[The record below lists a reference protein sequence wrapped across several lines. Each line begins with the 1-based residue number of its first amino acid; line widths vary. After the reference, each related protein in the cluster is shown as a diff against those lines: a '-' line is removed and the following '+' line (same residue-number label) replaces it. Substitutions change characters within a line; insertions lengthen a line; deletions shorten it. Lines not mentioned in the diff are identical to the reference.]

1 MITGYLKG
9 ITTYFNGLNIISKY
23 GLWSY
28 MLAPALIGL
37 VLGGG
42 IISFAWNISG
52 SIGDWIIGF
61 YPLEWGKGTIES
73 IASVFGGIFVVAVGL
88 IIFKQL
94 VLAFSSPFMSF
105 MSETIE
111 RRMNADYTPVP
122 FSAQKAIQ
130 DTLRGLTIALRNI
143 IRELFYTF
151 LLFLL
156 GLIPILTPFT
166 TVAIFLVQAFYAGFG
181 SIDYTLERRFNVRQS
196 VAFVRKNR
204 GFALGNG
211 TIFMALL
218 LTGVGFLVALPLGTA
233 AATGETLKKLNAV

>member
-1 MITGYLKG
+1 MTGYFKG

-28 MLAPALIGL
+28 MLAPACIGL
-37 VLGGG
+37 LLGAG
-42 IISFAWNISG
+42 IISIAWNISG
-52 SIGDWIIGF
+52 SIGDWMIGF
-61 YPLEWGKGTIES
+61 YPLEWGRGTLES
-73 IASVFGGIFVVAVGL
+73 IASVFGGIFVVAIGL

-94 VLAFSSPFMSF
+94 VLALSSPFMSF

-111 RRMNADYTPVP
+111 RRMRDDYTPVS
-122 FSAQKAIQ
+122 FSMQKAIQ
-130 DTLRGLTIALRNI
+130 DVLRGLTIALRNI

-156 GLIPILTPFT
+156 GLIPIFTIFT
-166 TVAIFLVQAFYAGFG
+166 TITIFLVQAFYAGFG
-181 SIDYTLERRFNVRQS
+181 SIDYTLERRYNVRQS
-196 VAFVRKNR
+196 VAFVRNNR

-218 LTGVGFLVALPLGTA
+218 LTGAGFLVALPLSTA
-233 AATGETLKKLNAV
+233 AATGETLKRLHAV